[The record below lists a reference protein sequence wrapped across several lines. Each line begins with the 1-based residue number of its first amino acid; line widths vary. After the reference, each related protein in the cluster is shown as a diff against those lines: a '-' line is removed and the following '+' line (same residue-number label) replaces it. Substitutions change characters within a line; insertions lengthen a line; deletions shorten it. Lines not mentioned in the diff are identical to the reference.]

1 MRKKTEAKIQL
12 QDYEVLLENPYRLD
26 FTIEQLNQVS
36 VCFFLSPSSS
46 CLRVWLPGKNK
57 KNTGK

>member
-36 VCFFLSPSSS
+36 VCFFLSPFSS
-46 CLRVWLPGKNK
+46 CLRVWLPGKK
-57 KNTGK
+57 